1 MKNTFT
7 IKIDKKIDDTFFM
20 EHCLNLVASGYDPTL
35 LIGFYALG
43 NGWNLEKF
51 GLLYSLI
58 ENNLKVCRRKNES
71 I

>member
-51 GLLYSLI
+51 GLLQSLI
-58 ENNLKVCRRKNES
+58 REQSKSVKEKGE
-71 I
+71 